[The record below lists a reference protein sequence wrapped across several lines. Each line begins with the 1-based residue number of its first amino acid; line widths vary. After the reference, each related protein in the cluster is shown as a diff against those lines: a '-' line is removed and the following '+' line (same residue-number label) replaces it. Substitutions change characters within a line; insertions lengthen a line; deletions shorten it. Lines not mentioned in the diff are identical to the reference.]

1 MEGHTSAIIS
11 YVLFCAENVSESR
24 TVKAFPNQKALWL
37 LSHHPGGCCKL
48 EVDEEISPLLCKAL
62 GCLEKRYINVTN

>member
-24 TVKAFPNQKALWL
+24 TVKAFPNQKSTMAAVASSRWMLQT
-37 LSHHPGGCCKL
+37 GG
-48 EVDEEISPLLCKAL
+48 
-62 GCLEKRYINVTN
+62 G